1 MQRHHFRHGCRPER
15 GAHGGYEMGGRH
27 GRRFGYFA
35 GGFMGGG
42 GLGGRAFRA
51 GRRLASGD
59 LQLVLL
65 ALLAERPSHGYEL
78 IKALE
83 ERSGGFYSPSPGM
96 IYPALTWL
104 EEVGYASVA
113 AEGAK
118 KLYSITEAGR
128 EHLTQNQQ
136 AAAAMLGQL
145 EYIGRR
151 MGRVREVFG
160 GFHEEDEAPGSPE
173 YGLAPHELRA
183 RPRRS
188 AARAEG
194 ARRAI
199 SARLRAQL
207 PLAAAARHHYAVRS
221 PSLDSTKDI
230 KMARGVNK
238 VILIGNLGADPET
251 RAMPSGTTV
260 ANLRI
265 AT

>member
-1 MQRHHFRHGCRPER
+1 MHRHYFHHGCGPSQ
-15 GAHGGYEMGGRH
+15 GSYGGYQMGGRH

-113 AEGAK
+113 ADGAK

-128 EHLTQNQQ
+128 EHLRQNQE
-136 AAAAMLGQL
+136 AAVAMLGQL

-151 MGRVREVFG
+151 MGRVREIFG
-160 GFHEEDEAPGSPE
+160 GAHEADEAAGSPD
-173 YGLAPHELRA
+173 YDLARHELRA
-183 RPRRS
+183 ALREKRGATAEEQSRIAAILRS
-188 AARAEG
+188 AA
-194 ARRAI
+194 
-199 SARLRAQL
+199 AQ
-207 PLAAAARHHYAVRS
+207 
-221 PSLDSTKDI
+221 I
-230 KMARGVNK
+230 RGK
-238 VILIGNLGADPET
+238 
-251 RAMPSGTTV
+251 S
-260 ANLRI
+260 
-265 AT
+265 